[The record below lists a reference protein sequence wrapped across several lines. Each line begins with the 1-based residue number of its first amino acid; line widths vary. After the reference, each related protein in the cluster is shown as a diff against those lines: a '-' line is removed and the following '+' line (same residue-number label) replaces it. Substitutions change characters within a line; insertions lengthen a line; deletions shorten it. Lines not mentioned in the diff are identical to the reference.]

1 MRFFIALEI
10 PDNSKSEL
18 SDLQRKLKS
27 IIPQMKSTDSDKLHL
42 TIAFI
47 GEQPESLKE
56 PLTEVMGQS
65 TTGISPFTITPGYI
79 DGFPHLH
86 TAHTLWIGVKGDID
100 KLLLIRH
107 KIKDGLTHLN
117 LNTDERRFIPH
128 IALGKLNN
136 FSITPAQELDL
147 QKLESQNFQPIRVQ
161 SIKLFESVPDHSLH
175 THNTL
180 AEIKLI

>member
-10 PDNSKSEL
+10 PEDSKSEL
-18 SDLQRKLKS
+18 SDLQKKLKA
-27 IIPQMKSTDSDKLHL
+27 IIPQIRISDTDKLHL

-47 GEQPESLKE
+47 GEKPDSLKE
-56 PLTEVMGQS
+56 PLIEVMTNATEGV
-65 TTGISPFTITPGYI
+65 GPFTITPGYI

-107 KIKDGLTHLN
+107 KIKDGLTHLD
-117 LNTDERRFIPH
+117 LDTDERRFIPH
-128 IALGKLNN
+128 IALGKIND
-136 FSITPAQELDL
+136 FKISPSEELEL
-147 QKLESQNFQPIRVQ
+147 QKLESKNFQPITVS
-161 SIKLFESVPDHSLH
+161 SIKLFESTPNSGFH

-180 AEIKLI
+180 AEIKLV